1 MSAMRATELLPAAAP
16 AAPAAEAPGAAIAA
30 DTGGGGFARVLSQ
43 KRGAAD
49 GGGKTVEASEPETD
63 DIDAADGDQA
73 GLGALAALLA
83 LRIPEDAAPEVPA
96 DYAEPMLAEDGAID
110 CCGTGDAGAAGG
122 PADIRA
128 DGNAAELISI
138 LEGTQADGTKNS
150 APTGADVDHESADA
164 DLARMPQARMQTGT
178 QQRISAEGDLEPA
191 DVRDDMPCPLENVD
205 ESPARDAGEDS
216 GRDDGGRGDDTARV
230 WDYALPAG
238 VAADAAPERV
248 AAAEQLKAAPAE
260 QPVAREN
267 LFDAMVERLEVM
279 REDGVPQM
287 TVELRPEYLG
297 RVTLNLTA
305 APSGGVNLRISAA
318 DPGVKGMIDGQIAAL
333 VENLSGKGVRLE
345 RVDVVYTG
353 VGAGSGGYDGLGQR
367 TGSGDGR
374 PRARGGRTG
383 GYAAGVAAVG
393 APTAIELLR
402 AAGLAAEES
411 AYEYSA

>member
-1 MSAMRATELLPAAAP
+1 MTIDIMGAMRATELLPMAAP
-16 AAPAAEAPGAAIAA
+16 AAQAAEAPRAAAMA
-30 DTGGGGFARVLSQ
+30 DTGDGGFARVLSQ
-43 KRGAAD
+43 KRVAAD
-49 GGGKTVEASEPETD
+49 GGGKTVDEQEPEAD
-63 DIDAADGDQA
+63 EIDAADGDQT

-83 LRIPEDAAPEVPA
+83 LHMPEDAAPETFADAGADVPA
-96 DYAEPMLAEDGAID
+96 PAEDGAAV
-110 CCGTGDAGAAGG
+110 CCLADGADAIGGLADIRDAGA
-122 PADIRA
+122 
-128 DGNAAELISI
+128 AAELISI

-150 APTGADVDHESADA
+150 APAGADVDYKSADA

-178 QQRISAEGDLEPA
+178 QQRISAQGDLAPA
-191 DVRDDMPCPLENVD
+191 EMRDDMPCPLENAD
-205 ESPARDAGEDS
+205 EGPARDAGDDS
-216 GRDDGGRGDDTARV
+216 GRDSGRRGDDTARV
-230 WDYALPAG
+230 WDYTLAAG
-238 VAADAAPERV
+238 AAADAAPERV

-267 LFDAMVERLEVM
+267 LFDAMVEKLEVM

-287 TVELRPEYLG
+287 TVELKPEYLG

-367 TGSGDGR
+367 TGNEGR
-374 PRARGGRTG
+374 RRARGGR
-383 GYAAGVAAVG
+383 
-393 APTAIELLR
+393 
-402 AAGLAAEES
+402 
-411 AYEYSA
+411 